1 MLTNVIYACIILADN
16 INATEKNFIFLTA
29 DMQDDMGKVFP
40 LIDTIPWNHF
50 GRKNVGYLYALLYGA
65 SVVWDF
71 DDDNILLTES
81 HSFEI
86 LPIKPKTS
94 ANNTSDAKET
104 DSGTIDVLVP
114 LDYKKL
120 SFNPYPVMGC
130 PSDPCKSTEPGS

>member
-1 MLTNVIYACIILADN
+1 
-16 INATEKNFIFLTA
+16 
-29 DMQDDMGKVFP
+29 MQDDMGKLFP
-40 LIDTIPWNHF
+40 LIDSIPWNHF
-50 GRKNVGYLYALLYGA
+50 GRKNIGYLYALLYGA
-65 SVVWDF
+65 NVVWDF

-94 ANNTSDAKET
+94 ENNTSDAKET
-104 DSGTIDVLVP
+104 DSDTIDVLEP

-130 PSDPCKSTEPGS
+130 PSDPCKSIEPGS